1 MKARHTLVLLVD
13 DDPNDVV
20 LIQRAFR
27 RAQLDL
33 EINAVPSVPQA
44 RAYLAG
50 QGLFADRNAYPLPA
64 LVLLDLKL
72 PGEDGIALLRW
83 MSGHAELLRIPR
95 IVLSSSREQGDV
107 DGAYDAGA
115 SSYLVKPVAFEALQ
129 TMLTSFA
136 HYWLNFNTPAS
147 VSNGAQPH
155 ALERRG

>member
-1 MKARHTLVLLVD
+1 MKARHSLILLVD

-20 LIQRAFR
+20 LVQRAFR
-27 RAQLDL
+27 RAQLDVS
-33 EINAVPSVPQA
+33 INAVPNVPQA

-50 QGLFADRNAYPLPA
+50 LGTFADRAAFPLPA

-83 MSGHAELLRIPR
+83 MSAQRELQRIPR

-147 VSNGAQPH
+147 LANPAQAVATEP
-155 ALERRG
+155 RG